1 MKFNCLRNIA
11 VFVITTA
18 ASLGVWA
25 AAGDVTC
32 SIINVGSLN
41 TPYSVTTTGFTSQQ
55 VNFDASC
62 TRSAKAGQT
71 AVTVTYTILPA
82 NNGAQPN
89 ALQNRAKFGAAN
101 FLSYDFYADSAC
113 TTLWTGVAAA
123 TMVIATGTTSV
134 VTHTVWGCINQA
146 QIVAAG
152 TYLDNVSLT
161 LTGATGSPSV
171 GFTSTNG
178 TLATAALLP
187 VSILTPPSCSLNTP
201 LNNINFGT
209 YTAFGGALATSVN
222 MNATCTSTFPYTM
235 SIAAANNYGV
245 IAGLNYSLSFS
256 NTSITN
262 SIPIVGTGLLQG
274 TPLYAKMAAGQAGTC
289 GTGTCAATSSA
300 ITLTITY

>member
-1 MKFNCLRNIA
+1 MKLNNLKNIA
-11 VFVITTA
+11 VFLVASA
-18 ASLGVWA
+18 ASLGAWA

-41 TPYSVTTTGFTSQQ
+41 TPYSFTTTGFTSQQ

-71 AVTVTYTILPA
+71 AVTVNYTILPFD
-82 NNGAQPN
+82 NGAQPDGT
-89 ALQNRAKFGAAN
+89 QNRARLNATN
-101 FLSYDFYADSAC
+101 HLSYDLYTSSAC
-113 TTLWTGVAAA
+113 TTLWPGVSGS
-123 TMVIATGTTSV
+123 MVIATGTTTV
-134 VTHTVWGCINQA
+134 NPHTVWGCINQK
-146 QIVAAG
+146 QTVADG
-152 TYLDNVSLT
+152 TYSDNVKLT
-161 LTGATGSPSV
+161 LTGSTGSPSV
-171 GFTSTNG
+171 GLISNNG
-178 TLATAALLP
+178 TSANAAHLV

-201 LNNINFGT
+201 LSNINFGT
-209 YTAFGGALATSVN
+209 YTAFGGALATSAN
-222 MNATCTSTFPYTM
+222 MNATCTSTFSYTM

-262 SIPIVGTGLLQG
+262 SIVVVGNGALQG